1 MERLEDAGL
10 FSVAGVRGSA
20 VRSGVKPSGGYDL
33 AVVRFDQPMTAV
45 GMFTTNHTAAA
56 PVLVSRET
64 LAQSSRVSSFVVNSG
79 NANALTGPDGERHAR
94 AMKERVEAK
103 LGAPGLVFSTGVIG
117 VPLPVDEIL
126 NGIDKASEDLSDD
139 GGEFADAILT
149 TDSCSKR
156 CAVRLVLSDG
166 DQVTVGGVAKGSGM
180 IHPNLATML
189 AFMVTD
195 ARVDAGRLRTMLSRA
210 VDASFHAI
218 SVDGDTSTNDAVM
231 LFARERA
238 SADESLSDGD
248 RSLLT
253 EAITWVARDLARQI
267 IEDGEGATRVMEIA
281 VEGAQ
286 SDHDARSV
294 ASAIACSSLVKTAL
308 AGGDP
313 NWGRMLSAAGT
324 AGVPFAISALTLQI
338 GGHTVFADGR
348 PLKFSEASVSEA
360 FSGSHVSIRLSLG
373 SGLGSSRMLTTDLSK
388 RYVQINS
395 EYTT

>member
-1 MERLEDAGL
+1 MERVSSGSL
-10 FSVAGVRGSA
+10 FSVPGVRGSA
-20 VRSGVKPSGGYDL
+20 VRTGVKPSGGYDL

-56 PVLVSRET
+56 PVMISRQT
-64 LAQSSRVSSFVVNSG
+64 LARGSRACAFVVNSG
-79 NANALTGPDGERHAR
+79 NANALTGPDGEHHAR
-94 AMKERVEAK
+94 AMKECVEAK

-117 VPLPVDEIL
+117 VPLPVETVL
-126 NGIDKASEDLSDD
+126 SGIEEAAKALADD
-139 GGEFADAILT
+139 GGRVAEAILT
-149 TDSCSKR
+149 TDSRSKQ
-156 CAVRLVLSDG
+156 CAVRLSLPSG
-166 DQVTVGGVAKGSGM
+166 SQVTVGGVAKGSGM

-189 AFMVTD
+189 AFVATD
-195 ARVDAGRLRTMLSRA
+195 APVGDDALRTILSQA
-210 VDASFHAI
+210 VDVSFHAI

-231 LFARERA
+231 LFARESVAGEHALRD
-238 SADESLSDGD
+238 ADLAA
-248 RSLLT
+248 LA

-286 SDHDARSV
+286 SDRDARSV

-324 AGVPFAISALTLQI
+324 AGVPFAISALTLKI
-338 GGHTVFADGR
+338 GGHPVFADGR
-348 PLKFSEASVSEA
+348 PLEFSEAAVSAA
-360 FSGSHVSIRLSLG
+360 FGGSHVSICLSLG
-373 SGLGSSRMLTTDLSK
+373 SGHGSSRMLTTDLSK